1 MGSVQSARGAQ
12 PGRRRAV
19 RGGAVR
25 RLPSAASAARRRGR
39 PPAPGRH
46 PSVAERR
53 DRPRIGAGRPRAKV
67 PRPRGRALQRPGA
80 GGGPGPLRR
89 HGHGHRP
96 GGLPP
101 PAPSPARGAEG
112 ESTPYAAPPVRRAAR
127 GPRRTSATHPTRL
140 ETRTKESNARA
151 SRRESRATPR
161 GAVKAEAGLGGRLRR
176 DLPRGGGAHRRP
188 VLSRSVGQVERERAR
203 WDPKDGELCP
213 GRAKPEETLVEARS
227 GPDVQIGRP
236 TWV

>member
-1 MGSVQSARGAQ
+1 MQSARGAQ

-176 DLPRGGGAHRRP
+176 DLPPPGAGNAPPARLVPLRRAGGA
-188 VLSRSVGQVERERAR
+188 RAR
-203 WDPKDGELCP
+203 AMG
-213 GRAKPEETLVEARS
+213 PER
-227 GPDVQIGRP
+227 
-236 TWV
+236 W